1 MQHHNSNGGYDC
13 RGTYVNSGEMVTT
26 TYIISRL
33 FVTVITLLFILGNS
47 VTAGDIYVYA
57 EDEFIIRN
65 VQFTG
70 NNTFS
75 DTRLLDVIETERS
88 PSRFMNW
95 LHTRVSSRLGRPT
108 NYFDVF
114 QVGEDMNRLQN
125 YYEGNGFFNVSVDTS
140 LTISFDNRRVRLIF
154 SIQEGDRW
162 IVQNIGY
169 AGLAGIDSLVL
180 QEIYEKPEIEAGT
193 PYQIELV
200 EQEYQRILNILY
212 NNGYA
217 KAAITDVQVQYSLRE
232 PEAFVAMIFE
242 PGNRFSFG
250 DIHIHFEE
258 DRGYRIHP
266 GIIYRMLEYDAEQ
279 IYSLAGRTRSERNL
293 NRLGIFESAKIDI
306 RIPSSDDTSR
316 VVPSTVN
323 VRPRAKHE
331 ITPEILV
338 NDENNAFNIGIG
350 IGYSNRNFLG
360 GARTLTLRNRSR
372 IQSVQEL
379 QLVRVLNENG
389 WRDPSLLGAIDIGVE
404 VIQPYIFTTRTSGR
418 WGVSYMLEKHPY
430 VQYTLL
436 RNRIGINHQFTT
448 TTYGILEWTLERIS
462 PRALDDR
469 ISLDEIDQQ
478 LPRDRRFEEPQLNS
492 IIAFTLQRD
501 RTNDV
506 FSPTQGFFHSGT
518 IEEGGIL
525 PVFISYLGDHLPYS
539 QYMKT
544 TLTGRWYFPMDTRHN
559 HVIGLKLK
567 GGYATLYAKGND
579 TPVPLH
585 RRFFGGGSGSVR
597 GWKSRQLGPV
607 DDRSRPI
614 GGMATIEG
622 NIESRINILRNLGEV
637 PIDFGKLWAVL
648 FLDFGNVW
656 EHGSD
661 VRFEEIALAT
671 GFGIRYNTLIGP
683 IRVDFGFK
691 LYDPDQ
697 QANRQWLFN
706 RPFFKDM
713 AFHFGIGHAF

>member
-1 MQHHNSNGGYDC
+1 MQHHNSTGGYDC
-13 RGTYVNSGEMVTT
+13 RGTYINSGEMVTT
-26 TYIISRL
+26 PYTISRL

-114 QVGEDMNRLQN
+114 QVGEDMNRLKN
-125 YYEGNGFFNVSVDTS
+125 YYEGNGFFNISVDTS

-154 SIQEGDRW
+154 SIQEGERW
-162 IVQNIGY
+162 IVQNIEY
-169 AGLAGIDSLVL
+169 AGLAEIDSLVL

-217 KAAITDVQVQYSLRE
+217 KAAITDVQVQYTLRE
-232 PEAFVAMIFE
+232 PEAFVVMIFE

-266 GIIYRMLEYDAEQ
+266 DIIYRMLEYDAGQ

-436 RNRIGINHQFTT
+436 RNRIGINHQFAT

-469 ISLDEIDQQ
+469 ISPDEIDQQ

-492 IIAFTLQRD
+492 IIAFTLQQD

-518 IEEGGIL
+518 IEEGGLL
-525 PVFISYLGDHLPYS
+525 PVLISYLGDHLPYS
-539 QYMKT
+539 QYVKT
-544 TLTGRWYFPMDTRHN
+544 TLTGRWYFPMDTRHS

-567 GGYATLYAKGND
+567 GGYATLYTKGND

-607 DDRSRPI
+607 DDRNRPI

-637 PIDFGKLWAVL
+637 PIDFRKLWLVL

-683 IRVDFGFK
+683 IRIDFGFK